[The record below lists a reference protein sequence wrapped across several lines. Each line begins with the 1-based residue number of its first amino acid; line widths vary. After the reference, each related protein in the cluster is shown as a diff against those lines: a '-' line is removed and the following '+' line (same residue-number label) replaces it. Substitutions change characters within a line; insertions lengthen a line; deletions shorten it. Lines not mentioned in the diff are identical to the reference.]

1 MRGADE
7 GGDGVAL
14 AVLVRLTRL
23 SADASPAVLGVD
35 LVDAGVALRGDVPYA
50 LLLGSVWGAVAGGAG
65 ALPAG
70 AGRPPI
76 RRVTRPRARPAGR
89 ARWIPVRPRSRTGR
103 PRPARYAG
111 AAGAGRGGRGGAGR
125 PGRRPRGPERAGSA
139 AARVR
144 RAVPGSGRLLGRDG
158 HRRPAAPAG
167 RSAAAETAGAAG
179 SATVTR

>member
-65 ALPAG
+65 ALPPGPGGRRSDGSRGRG
-70 AGRPPI
+70 AGR
-76 RRVTRPRARPAGR
+76 RAR
-89 ARWIPVRPRSRTGR
+89 AR
-103 PRPARYAG
+103 
-111 AAGAGRGGRGGAGR
+111 
-125 PGRRPRGPERAGSA
+125 
-139 AARVR
+139 
-144 RAVPGSGRLLGRDG
+144 
-158 HRRPAAPAG
+158 
-167 RSAAAETAGAAG
+167 
-179 SATVTR
+179 